1 MHREFTSRV
10 AGQSCAPGLEA
21 QIAADMNL
29 VAGDVSNLFDFGAVA
44 SSEPAKPRPSIDVAR
59 VVPSDQKR
67 RIEFLYW
74 LEPDCSTPELPAV
87 RIIEQPKNGTL
98 AIESGMGFS
107 NYPQSNARFE
117 CNKRKSDG
125 ISVLY
130 QSNARYTGPDSAI
143 LEIIWP
149 NGQSTT
155 RRFLLDVKAVES
167 VSSVPPPVR
176 TN

>member
-1 MHREFTSRV
+1 M
-10 AGQSCAPGLEA
+10 
-21 QIAADMNL
+21 
-29 VAGDVSNLFDFGAVA
+29 
-44 SSEPAKPRPSIDVAR
+44 AR
-59 VVPSDQKR
+59 VIPTDQKR

-87 RIIEQPKNGTL
+87 RVIEQPKNGTL

-107 NYPQSNARFE
+107 NYPQSNLRFE

-125 ISVLY
+125 ISVMY
-130 QSNARYTGPDSAI
+130 QSNARYTGPDSTTV
-143 LEIIWP
+143 EIIWP

-155 RRFLLDVKAVES
+155 RRFLLDVKTVES
-167 VSSVPPPVR
+167 ISSVPNPVR